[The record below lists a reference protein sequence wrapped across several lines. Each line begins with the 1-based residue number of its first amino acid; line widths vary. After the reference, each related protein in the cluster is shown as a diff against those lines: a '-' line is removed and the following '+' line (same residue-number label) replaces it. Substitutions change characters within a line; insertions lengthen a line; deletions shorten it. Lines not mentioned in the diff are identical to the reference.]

1 MEKICASCPDTVT
14 LLMRSLSSLQSRKL
28 RFAKFD
34 QLLIGVALHLISLP
48 QPAPYVKC
56 QRIGVVLQGGVSHL
70 AGGLPEE
77 VQPPLKQF

>member
-1 MEKICASCPDTVT
+1 MEKTFASRLDTIT
-14 LLMRSLSSLQSRKL
+14 LLRLHYQKLQSRKL

-34 QLLIGVALHLISLP
+34 QLPIGVALHLISQP

-56 QRIGVVLQGGVSHL
+56 QRIGVVLQSRVSHL

-77 VQPPLKQF
+77 MQPPLKQF